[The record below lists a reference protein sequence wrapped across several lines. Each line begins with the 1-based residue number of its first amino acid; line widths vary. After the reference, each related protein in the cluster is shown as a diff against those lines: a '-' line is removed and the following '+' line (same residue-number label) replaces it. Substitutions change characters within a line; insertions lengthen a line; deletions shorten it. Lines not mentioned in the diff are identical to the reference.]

1 MKLGQEDI
9 VLSFNAGR
17 GGDFYTEVVAYL
29 REQLNDKG
37 WKVDYEY
44 IGLGH
49 ENARVDI
56 QIRPDH

>member
-1 MKLGQEDI
+1 